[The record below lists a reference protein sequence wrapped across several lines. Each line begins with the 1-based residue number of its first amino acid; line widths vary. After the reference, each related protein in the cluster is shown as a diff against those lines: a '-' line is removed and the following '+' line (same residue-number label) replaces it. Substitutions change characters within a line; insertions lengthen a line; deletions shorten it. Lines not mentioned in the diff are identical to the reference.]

1 MLTGSIIGAVKW
13 LMIFFCWHT
22 QRWHV
27 QVKALP
33 WYSSVRKIIVDPAY
47 AGFFL
52 HFKCNK
58 SASDDKVL
66 PGEGGCHVPRQN
78 MTLYHGAPLRYRL
91 GSFGPSAEA
100 VGKTGACGFV
110 CALCRPGADVP
121 RSHVQ
126 QGRLFRL
133 LWRRLWRIS
142 LRSSQWIDAP
152 GVVSQ

>member
-1 MLTGSIIGAVKW
+1 MLTGSIIQAVKW
-13 LMIFFCWHT
+13 LMKFLCWHT

-78 MTLYHGAPLRYRL
+78 MTLYHGAPLSYRI
-91 GSFGPSAEA
+91 GSFGPSVEA
-100 VGKTGACGFV
+100 VEKLTRVACV
-110 CALCRPGADVP
+110 CSSQTRSRRPTVP
-121 RSHVQ
+121 RAARTAFLTAVASPVEN
-126 QGRLFRL
+126 
-133 LWRRLWRIS
+133 IS
-142 LRSSQWIDAP
+142 SIIVMDRCSRS
-152 GVVSQ
+152 GF